1 MIYLCYICFWLISK
15 RRLHM
20 SFETVFAWWNCFFCP
35 YVLRKDPFLERWSLR
50 HSGDT
55 KFTVSRSKFE
65 LFPVSHVFNFKMPS
79 ILSTNTDPVDYMLL
93 LSHKLLWYYV
103 IKCFFRSM
111 VCFFSPEYSLM
122 VFLFKC
128 IQDQQPASKNIF
140 QPERAHLRQKKSN
153 LLWNKVMLKATQ
165 MSILPILINSKVFL
179 IWSLV
184 TGSIQDGH
192 NICACDGK

>member
-1 MIYLCYICFWLISK
+1 
-15 RRLHM
+15 
-20 SFETVFAWWNCFFCP
+20 
-35 YVLRKDPFLERWSLR
+35 
-50 HSGDT
+50 
-55 KFTVSRSKFE
+55 
-65 LFPVSHVFNFKMPS
+65 
-79 ILSTNTDPVDYMLL
+79 
-93 LSHKLLWYYV
+93 
-103 IKCFFRSM
+103 M
-111 VCFFSPEYSLM
+111 VRFFSPEYSLM